1 MTESDDRLEATV
13 GQIAETVL
21 AATDAIEQLADR
33 LDELSSQVQQQGYE
47 IFALSDAMQTLA
59 ANQADTLIRLSE
71 LTETLQQMNASLK
84 EADDSPSE
92 ELRSNRA

>member
-1 MTESDDRLEATV
+1 VAESRDRLEAAV

-21 AATDAIEQLADR
+21 AAADAIEQLADR
-33 LDELSSQVQQQGYE
+33 LDELSIQVQQQGYE

-59 ANQADTLIRLSE
+59 ANQDDTLTRLAE

-84 EADDSPSE
+84 ATDD
-92 ELRSNRA
+92 RA

>member
-1 MTESDDRLEATV
+1 VAESRDRLEAAV

-21 AATDAIEQLADR
+21 AAADAIEQLADR
-33 LDELSSQVQQQGYE
+33 LDELSIQVQQQGYE

-59 ANQADTLIRLSE
+59 ATQDDTLTRLAE

-84 EADDSPSE
+84 ATDD
-92 ELRSNRA
+92 RA

>member
-1 MTESDDRLEATV
+1 VAESRDRLEAAV

-21 AATDAIEQLADR
+21 AAADAIEQLADR
-33 LDELSSQVQQQGYE
+33 LDELSIQVQQQGYE

-59 ANQADTLIRLSE
+59 ATQDDTLTRLAE

-84 EADDSPSE
+84 ATND
-92 ELRSNRA
+92 RA

>member
-1 MTESDDRLEATV
+1 MAESRDRLEAAV

-21 AATDAIEQLADR
+21 AAADAIEQLADR
-33 LDELSSQVQQQGYE
+33 LDELSIQVQQQGYE

-59 ANQADTLIRLSE
+59 ANQDDTLTRLAE

-84 EADDSPSE
+84 ATND
-92 ELRSNRA
+92 RA

>member
-1 MTESDDRLEATV
+1 MAESRDRLEAAV

-21 AATDAIEQLADR
+21 AAADAIEQLADR
-33 LDELSSQVQQQGYE
+33 LDELSIQVQQQGYE

-59 ANQADTLIRLSE
+59 ATQDDTLTRLAE

-84 EADDSPSE
+84 ATDD
-92 ELRSNRA
+92 RA

>member
-1 MTESDDRLEATV
+1 VAESRDRLEAAV

-21 AATDAIEQLADR
+21 AAADAIEQLADR
-33 LDELSSQVQQQGYE
+33 LDELSIQVQQQGYE

-59 ANQADTLIRLSE
+59 ANQDDTLTQLAE

-84 EADDSPSE
+84 ATND
-92 ELRSNRA
+92 RA

>member
-1 MTESDDRLEATV
+1 VAESRDRLEAAV

-21 AATDAIEQLADR
+21 AAADAIEQLADR
-33 LDELSSQVQQQGYE
+33 LDELSIQVQQQGYE

-59 ANQADTLIRLSE
+59 ANQDDTLTRLAE

-84 EADDSPSE
+84 ATND
-92 ELRSNRA
+92 RA

>member
-1 MTESDDRLEATV
+1 MAESRDRLEAAV

-21 AATDAIEQLADR
+21 AAADAIEQLADR
-33 LDELSSQVQQQGYE
+33 LDELSIQVQQQGYE

-59 ANQADTLIRLSE
+59 ANQDDTLTRLAE

-84 EADDSPSE
+84 AIDD
-92 ELRSNRA
+92 RA

>member
-1 MTESDDRLEATV
+1 MAESRDRLEAAV

-21 AATDAIEQLADR
+21 AAADAIEQLADR
-33 LDELSSQVQQQGYE
+33 LDELSIQVQQQGYE

-59 ANQADTLIRLSE
+59 ANQDDTLTRLAE

-84 EADDSPSE
+84 ATDD
-92 ELRSNRA
+92 RA

>member
-59 ANQADTLIRLSE
+59 ENQADTLIRLSE

-84 EADDSPSE
+84 EADDSPSG

>member
-1 MTESDDRLEATV
+1 MAESHDRLEAAV

-21 AATDAIEQLADR
+21 AAADAIEQLADR
-33 LDELSSQVQQQGYE
+33 LDELSTQVQQQGYE

-59 ANQADTLIRLSE
+59 ATQDDTLTRLAE

-84 EADDSPSE
+84 ATDD
-92 ELRSNRA
+92 RA

>member
-1 MTESDDRLEATV
+1 MTESDNRLEAAV
-13 GQIAETVL
+13 GEIAETVL
-21 AATDAIEQLADR
+21 AAADAIEQLADR

-84 EADDSPSE
+84 ETDDSSSG

>member
-1 MTESDDRLEATV
+1 MTASHDRLEAAV

-47 IFALSDAMQTLA
+47 IFALSDAMQRLTA
-59 ANQADTLIRLSE
+59 HQADTVTRLSE
-71 LTETLQQMNASLK
+71 LTQTLQQMSASLQK
-84 EADDSPSE
+84 SDESPGSKLDE
-92 ELRSNRA
+92 FY

>member
-1 MTESDDRLEATV
+1 MAESHDRLEAAV

-21 AATDAIEQLADR
+21 AAAEAIEQLADR

-59 ANQADTLIRLSE
+59 ANQDDTLTRLAE
-71 LTETLQQMNASLK
+71 LTETLQRMNASLK
-84 EADDSPSE
+84 TTDD
-92 ELRSNRA
+92 RA

>member
-1 MTESDDRLEATV
+1 MAESRDRLEAAV

-21 AATDAIEQLADR
+21 AAADAIEQLADR
-33 LDELSSQVQQQGYE
+33 LDELSIQVQQQGYE

-59 ANQADTLIRLSE
+59 ANQDDTLTQLAE

-84 EADDSPSE
+84 ATDD
-92 ELRSNRA
+92 RA

>member
-1 MTESDDRLEATV
+1 MAESRDRLEAAV

-21 AATDAIEQLADR
+21 AAADAIEQLADR
-33 LDELSSQVQQQGYE
+33 LDELSIQVQQQGYE

-59 ANQADTLIRLSE
+59 ANQDDTLTQLAE

-84 EADDSPSE
+84 ATND
-92 ELRSNRA
+92 RA